1 LASFNHIGGSEPS
14 TLTFKAA
21 TVTQTRNSSV
31 MHQELISLADPDSSL
46 AVAAVLAGNPASTAW
61 GLVVRG
67 AGPFATTG
75 DSTCVQ
81 GTNPWTIAGN
91 STIVIAAGHLS
102 SAAAAANSSALNVR
116 VVGGASSAADFP
128 VRAVLSSTGAD
139 NPVSVTAFP
148 ANSSLIQLNAI
159 AAGYVSTAAPAAGSS
174 GLNVWVVGGNG
185 VSTTV
190 TVAAFP
196 ANSSQVEVRAMPAN
210 SSLVQL
216 NAITAG
222 YVSTAA
228 PAANSSGLNVWIVG
242 GNGLSTTVS
251 VAALPANSS
260 QVEVRNSPTVVIGTN
275 LQSSVT
281 PSSGSSALMV
291 RQVWDVKVNAASTS
305 AFATS
310 TQFTIAASTA
320 QQKYVTAYSI
330 TSTDLTASVVRFMG
344 GSTLAWAIR
353 CQAVSSAIT
362 GANMAV
368 GEGYIFKTDAASS
381 LTLNISGSSRAGWTV
396 AVSYFLA
403 P

>member
-1 LASFNHIGGSEPS
+1 
-14 TLTFKAA
+14 
-21 TVTQTRNSSV
+21 VTQTRNSSV

-128 VRAVLSSTGAD
+128 VRATLSSTGAD

-159 AAGYVSTAAPAAGSS
+159 AALRLDRGTGSGSS

-190 TVAAFP
+190 
-196 ANSSQVEVRAMPAN
+196 SQ
-210 SSLVQL
+210 
-216 NAITAG
+216 
-222 YVSTAA
+222 
-228 PAANSSGLNVWIVG
+228 
-242 GNGLSTTVS
+242 
-251 VAALPANSS
+251 
-260 QVEVRNSPTVVIGTN
+260 SP
-275 LQSSVT
+275 
-281 PSSGSSALMV
+281 PC
-291 RQVWDVKVNAASTS
+291 RP
-305 AFATS
+305 
-310 TQFTIAASTA
+310 
-320 QQKYVTAYSI
+320 
-330 TSTDLTASVVRFMG
+330 
-344 GSTLAWAIR
+344 IR
-353 CQAVSSAIT
+353 P
-362 GANMAV
+362 
-368 GEGYIFKTDAASS
+368 K
-381 LTLNISGSSRAGWTV
+381 
-396 AVSYFLA
+396 
-403 P
+403 

>member
-1 LASFNHIGGSEPS
+1 VASFNHIGGAEPS

-75 DSTCVQ
+75 DSTAFQ
-81 GTNPWTIAGN
+81 GTNPWITAGN
-91 STIVIAAGHLS
+91 STVVIAAGHLS
-102 SAAAAANSSALNVR
+102 SAAVAANSSALNVR
-116 VVGGASSAADFP
+116 VVGGASSAADFLVRP
-128 VRAVLSSTGAD
+128 VFSSTGAD

-148 ANSSLIQLNAI
+148 ANSSLVQLNAI

-190 TVAAFP
+190 SVAAFP
-196 ANSSQVEVRAMPAN
+196 ANSSQVEVR
-210 SSLVQL
+210 
-216 NAITAG
+216 
-222 YVSTAA
+222 
-228 PAANSSGLNVWIVG
+228 
-242 GNGLSTTVS
+242 
-251 VAALPANSS
+251 ALPANSS

-291 RQVWDVKVNAASTS
+291 RQVWDAKVNAASTS

-368 GEGYIFKTDAASS
+368 GDGYIFKTDAASS